1 MKYIRFISALLL
13 LPALLFA
20 NEGMWLPML
29 IKKMNMGDMKDAGL
43 ELSAE
48 DIYSI
53 NQSSLKDAIVSFG
66 GFCTGE
72 IISDQGLILTNH
84 HCGYGQIQN
93 HSSVEND
100 YLSEGF
106 WAMSLE
112 EEKPNPGLFV
122 RFLVRME
129 DVTERV
135 HAELNEDMTSQERAV
150 AARKVAAEIISEA
163 TEDTHYEADVKPFMH
178 GNNYYLMVYER
189 FTDIRFVGAPP
200 SSIGKFGGDTDNWM
214 WPRHTGDF
222 SLFRV
227 YSGPD
232 GKPADYSEDNI
243 PFTPRHHLPVSLD
256 GVSEGDF
263 TMVFGFPGSTD
274 RYRTSYG
281 IKQALEKTN
290 QAVVDVRD
298 LKLAIMREYMDADDE
313 VRINFAS
320 KYASTANYWKYFQG
334 QTEQLRR
341 NRVANKKKVLEN
353 KYEEWV
359 KTLPAEEREHYAQ
372 ALPLIREFYETSDKY
387 AVTEI
392 YAREAGLSGAEIYI
406 FALRS
411 GFALDRYFQTESDF
425 DAKIKL
431 EKDKEE
437 KQALIQQKE
446 AALNQIIGALRS
458 NAESHFEDY
467 YAHID
472 QRMAGELLELYH
484 RNLPSDVH
492 PEFFGRLI
500 EKKYKGDFEKFV
512 DKLFSKSIFASQDAF
527 EKFLNKPK
535 QKSLNKDLGYIA
547 AKDLYDAYQ
556 FGQNNHP
563 EAAGKKARGYR
574 IFTAGLQKMQ
584 ADRKFYPDANSTLR
598 LTWGTVGSYF
608 PRDGAFYDY
617 KTTHRGIL
625 QKENPNDREFVV
637 PERLIDLIT
646 EEDFGQ
652 YADENGDLVV
662 NFISNND
669 ITGGNSGSP
678 VINGKGHLIG
688 CAFDGNWEAMS
699 GDIFFEDEVQR
710 TISVDARYILFII
723 DKYAGAKNLIEEMT
737 IIKTDDETASAE

>member
-1 MKYIRFISALLL
+1 MKYIRFISAMLL
-13 LPALLFA
+13 LPAMIFA

-29 IKKMNMGDMKDAGL
+29 INKMNIGDMKSAGL
-43 ELSAE
+43 ELTAE

-53 NQSSLKDAIVSFG
+53 NESSLKDAIVSFG

-72 IISDQGLILTNH
+72 IISPNGLILTNH

-93 HSSVEND
+93 HSTVEND

-106 WAMSLE
+106 WAMSYE
-112 EEKPNPGLFV
+112 EEKANPGLFV

-135 HAELNEDMTSQERAV
+135 LNNLNEDMTSQERA
-150 AARKVAAEIISEA
+150 AAERKISLDISNEA

-178 GNNYYLMVYER
+178 GNAYYLMVYER

-232 GKPADYSEDNI
+232 GKPAAYSEDNI
-243 PFTPRHHLPVSLD
+243 PFSPRHHLPVSID

-274 RYRTSYG
+274 RYRTSFG

-298 LKLAIMREYMDADDE
+298 VKLAILREHMDASDE

-341 NRVANKKKVLEN
+341 NRVANKKKKLEDE
-353 KYEEWV
+353 YEAWV
-359 KTLPAEEREHYAQ
+359 KTLPADEQAHYAK
-372 ALPLIREFYETSDKY
+372 ALDLIREFYDTSNKY

-392 YAREAGLSGAEIYI
+392 YAREAGLSGAEIFI
-406 FALRS
+406 FSLRS
-411 GFALDRYFQTESDF
+411 GFALDRYFQTEEDYN
-425 DAKIKL
+425 AKIKL
-431 EKDKEE
+431 EKDKEK
-437 KQALIQQKE
+437 KQELIQQKD
-446 AALNQIIGALRS
+446 AAMAKLMSGLREGAE
-458 NAESHFEDY
+458 NHFKVY
-467 YAHID
+467 YTQID
-472 QRMAGELLELYH
+472 QQLATELLALYH
-484 RNLPSDVH
+484 SNLPSVVH
-492 PEFFGRLI
+492 PEFFGSII
-500 EKKYKGDFEKFV
+500 EKKYKGDFEKFS
-512 DKLFSKSIFASQDAF
+512 DKLFSNSIFASQEAF
-527 EKFLNKPK
+527 DKFLNKPK
-535 QKSLNKDLGYIA
+535 QKSLKKDLGYIA
-547 AKDLYDAYQ
+547 AKDLYAAYQ
-556 FGQNNHP
+556 YGQINHP
-563 EAAGKKARGYR
+563 ENTEKKARGYR
-574 IFTAGLQKMQ
+574 IFTDGLRKMQ
-584 ADRKFYPDANSTLR
+584 TDRKFYPDANSTLR
-598 LTWGTVGSYF
+598 LSWGSVGSYY
-608 PRDGAFYDY
+608 PRDGAFYDF

-625 QKENPNDREFVV
+625 QKENPNDREFNA
-637 PERLIDLIT
+637 PDRLIDLINN
-646 EEDFGQ
+646 EDFGP
-652 YADENGDLVV
+652 YADENGDLVI

-699 GDIFFEDEVQR
+699 GDIFFEDQVQR

-723 DKYAGAKNLIEEMT
+723 DKYAGASNIIDEID
-737 IIKTDDETASAE
+737 IIKTESETASK

>member
-1 MKYIRFISALLL
+1 MKYIRFISAMLL
-13 LPALLFA
+13 LPAMLFA

-29 IKKMNMGDMKDAGL
+29 IKKLNMGDMKEAGL

-53 NQSSLKDAIVSFG
+53 NQSSLKDAIVSLG

-72 IISDQGLILTNH
+72 IISPNGLMLTNH

-93 HSSVEND
+93 HSTVEND

-106 WAMSLE
+106 WAMSYE

-135 HAELNEDMTSQERAV
+135 TAELNEDMNASERNA
-150 AARKVAAEIISEA
+150 AARKVYSDIIKEA
-163 TEDTHYEADVKPFMH
+163 TEDTHYEAEVKPFLH
-178 GNNYYLMVYER
+178 GNEYYLMVYER
-189 FTDIRFVGAPP
+189 FTDVRLVGAPP

-222 SLFRV
+222 TLFRV

-232 GKPADYSEDNI
+232 GKPAAYSEDNI
-243 PFTPRHHLPVSLD
+243 PLKPRHHLPVSLD

-281 IKQALEKTN
+281 IQQALDKTN

-298 LKLAIMREYMDADDE
+298 VKLAIMREFMDADDE

-334 QTEQLRR
+334 QSEQLRR
-341 NRVANKKKVLEN
+341 NRVANKKKKLEDA
-353 KYEEWV
+353 YRDWV
-359 KTLPAEEREHYAQ
+359 KTLPADEQAHYGQ
-372 ALPLIREFYETSDKY
+372 ALDLIREYYETSDKY

-392 YAREAGLSGAEIYI
+392 YAREAGLSGAEIFI

-411 GFALDRYFQTESDF
+411 GFALDRYFQTESDY
-425 DAKIKL
+425 DSKIKL
-431 EKDKEE
+431 EKDKQA
-437 KQALIQQKE
+437 KQALVQEKE
-446 AALNQIIGALRS
+446 EKLNMLRDNLRNAAGN
-458 NAESHFEDY
+458 HFETY
-467 YAHID
+467 YPEID
-472 QRMAGELLELYH
+472 QRLAAELLALYH

-492 PEFFGRLI
+492 PEFFATI
-500 EKKYKGDFEKFV
+500 VEKKFKGDFSDFA
-512 DKLFSKSIFASQDAF
+512 DKLFGKSIFASEDAF
-527 EKFLNKPK
+527 NKFLDKPK
-535 QKSLNKDLGYIA
+535 QKSLGKDLGYIA
-547 AKDLYDAYQ
+547 AKDLYATYQ
-556 FGQNNHP
+556 YGENNHP
-563 EAAGKKARGYR
+563 EASDKKARGYR
-574 IFTAGLQKMQ
+574 IFTAGLRQMQ
-584 ADRKFYPDANSTLR
+584 PDRKFYPDANSTLR
-598 LTWGTVGSYF
+598 LTWGSVGSYF
-608 PRDGAFYDY
+608 PRDGAFYNY

-637 PERLIDLIT
+637 PQRLLDLINAK
-646 EEDFGQ
+646 DFGQ
-652 YADENGDLVV
+652 YADENGDLVI

-699 GDIFFEDEVQR
+699 GDIFFEDEIQR
-710 TISVDARYILFII
+710 TISVDTRYILFII
-723 DKYAGAKNLIEEMT
+723 DKYAGARNLIDEMT
-737 IIKTDDETASAE
+737 IVKTEGESASK